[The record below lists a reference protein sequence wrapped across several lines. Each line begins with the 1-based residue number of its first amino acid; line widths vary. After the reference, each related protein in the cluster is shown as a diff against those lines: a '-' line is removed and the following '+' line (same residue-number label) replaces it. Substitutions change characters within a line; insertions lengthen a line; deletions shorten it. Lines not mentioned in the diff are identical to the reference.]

1 MFKNWEILVRFVDR
15 VWHFD
20 VAERFRVR
28 FFLWQYYDVC
38 VRGGIAV

>member
-20 VAERFRVR
+20 VAKRFRVR
-28 FFLWQYYDVC
+28 FFYDNTTTFVSE
-38 VRGGIAV
+38 AE